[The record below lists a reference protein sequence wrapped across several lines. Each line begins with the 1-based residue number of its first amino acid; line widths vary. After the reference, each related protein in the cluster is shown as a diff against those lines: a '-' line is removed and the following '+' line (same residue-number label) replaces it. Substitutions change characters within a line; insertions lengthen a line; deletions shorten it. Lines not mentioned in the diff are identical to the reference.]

1 MSHAARNS
9 GTTPKENKMFSKNTD
24 PLLWIAAVVL
34 ASVVTIVPLDSG
46 AAEFLQLP
54 DGAKVDLSEKCPV
67 CGMPVGGKDGQ
78 GVTVTFKEG
87 RVVGFHGVAA
97 AVFKDGRVVG
107 FEGARCLFLYNSVP
121 QKYGAN
127 VADIAH
133 QYVTDF
139 VTKKMI
145 ELPKAF
151 LVLGSEV
158 KGPMGYELVAF
169 SNIEDAAKFAS
180 ENDGKWI
187 VRLHEVAR
195 AAQKEP
201 DKTGSAEVG
210 GLPKLEEKPTP
221 VPARE
226 PTAVQSEKRAVER
239 PQKRSVPQ
247 PRKEIDWY
255 DPFVGTGGHH
265 GGGHHGH

>member
-1 MSHAARNS
+1 MFTKQASALSSMVAAV
-9 GTTPKENKMFSKNTD
+9 
-24 PLLWIAAVVL
+24 IAAMISMSSL
-34 ASVVTIVPLDSG
+34 NAQ

-54 DGAKVDLSEKCPV
+54 DSAQVDLSEKCPV

-78 GVTVTFKEG
+78 GVTVNFKEG

-187 VRLHEVAR
+187 VQVHDVAR
-195 AAQKEP
+195 AAQKESGDARAQ
-201 DKTGSAEVG
+201 DKSEP
-210 GLPKLEEKPTP
+210 PKVLEERALTP
-221 VPARE
+221 VPE
-226 PTAVQSEKRAVER
+226 PSTAQPEKRAVER
-239 PQKRSVPQ
+239 SQKRSAPQ
-247 PRKEIDWY
+247 PRKEVDWY
-255 DPFVGTGGHH
+255 EPFVGSGGHH
-265 GGGHHGH
+265 GGGHHGR